1 MTFRQ
6 IVLSI
11 LTALVLL
18 VSAGPA
24 LVGSLEQQQISD
36 RLELYQTDM
45 MLQASELKVAA
56 GDEQLVPVQ
65 SILIGQSP
73 LESGLKAYQSTRQTA
88 AKNLQRLQTQLAQ
101 LRANIGVVADDA
113 LAGGSAMQ
121 QLQMLQTQ
129 FSQVQGNLV
138 TQQALLNQ
146 LDLQIGVLQAAQG
159 DVSTAQQTWMTLLNP
174 VTSEQQAS
182 EQQEAIALLN
192 QADPAKATAAV
203 LQGLWAEPGV
213 IAPDAAAKINQQLT
227 GWFRDRTLRRLYE
240 LQGDTVALTALQQA
254 RQTAAQQVTTKLALI
269 GVGPLLGCLIG
280 GGLLIFAIVQ
290 RFVMREKAVLAEPQ
304 AKTWEVAWNWEITW
318 QVIVVGFFFV
328 GQLVIP
334 ILFQLFKPQ
343 LAQVGSSVGLVAGR
357 FTAVSTLIVYGLMAA
372 GAIGVLYAS
381 IKEYGPLA
389 NGWFRIKFQEFW
401 WLWGLGGYLVAVP
414 LVIGVSIANQTLWQ
428 GRGGSNPLLQTVL
441 EEGDGVALG
450 VFFFTAA
457 IAAPLFEELFFRGF
471 LLPSLTR
478 YTSTW
483 GAIALSSLLFATA
496 HLSVSEILPL
506 TVLGIVLGF
515 VYSRTNNLLAP
526 MMVHS
531 LWNSATMLGLLVL
544 GSSV

>member
-1 MTFRQ
+1 MTGRQ

-11 LTALVLL
+11 LTAIVLL

-24 LVGSLEQQQISD
+24 LLGSLEQQQISD

-45 MLQASELKVAA
+45 MLQASELAVAA
-56 GDEQLVPVQ
+56 GEDQFVPVQ

-73 LESGLKAYQSTRQTA
+73 IETGLKAYQDNRQTA
-88 AKNLQRLQTQLAQ
+88 EKNLERLQAQAVQLQTNMDEGADADLVAANALQQLQVLQTQL
-101 LRANIGVVADDA
+101 N
-113 LAGGSAMQ
+113 
-121 QLQMLQTQ
+121 
-129 FSQVQGNLV
+129 QVQGNIQ
-138 TQQALLNQ
+138 TEQTLLHQ
-146 LDLQIGVLQAAQG
+146 LDLQIGLLQVAQGNEVAAQR
-159 DVSTAQQTWMTLLNP
+159 TWEGLEQLNDDDP
-174 VTSEQQAS
+174 VK
-182 EQQEAIALLN
+182 AIATI
-192 QADPAKATAAV
+192 ATV
-203 LQGLWAEPGV
+203 LQGLWAEPV
-213 IAPDAAAKINQQLT
+213 AIAPDAEAQINAQLT
-227 GWFRDRTLRRLYE
+227 GWFRDRALTRLYE
-240 LQGDTVALTALQQA
+240 LQGNTTALTALQQT
-254 RQTAAQQVTTKLALI
+254 RQTTAQQVVTKLALI

-290 RFVMREKAVLAEPQ
+290 RFVSRDKAILAEPQ
-304 AKTWEVAWNWEITW
+304 AKTWDTPWDWEITW
-318 QVIVVGFFFV
+318 QVIIVGFFFV

-334 ILFQLFKPQ
+334 IAFQLFKSQ
-343 LAQVGSSVGLVAGR
+343 LALLGSSLGLVAGR
-357 FTAVSTLIVYGLMAA
+357 FTAVSTLFVYLLMSV
-372 GAIGVLYAS
+372 GAIAILYTS
-381 IKEYGPLA
+381 IKEYAPLA
-389 NGWFRIKFQEFW
+389 KGWFRVKLREFW

-414 LVIGVSIANQTLWQ
+414 LVIGVSIINQIIWQ

-441 EEGDGVALG
+441 EEGDSLALG
-450 VFFFTAA
+450 IFFLTAA

-478 YTSTW
+478 YMSTW
-483 GAIALSSLLFATA
+483 GAIAISSLLFATA

-506 TVLGIVLGF
+506 TVLGMVLGF

>member
-174 VTSEQQAS
+174 VTREQQAS

>member
-1 MTFRQ
+1 MTGRQ
-6 IVLSI
+6 IILSI

-45 MLQASELKVAA
+45 MLQASELALTT
-56 GDEQLVPVQ
+56 GDDQLVPVQ

-73 LESGLKAYQSTRQTA
+73 IDNGLKAYQENRQTA
-88 AKNLQRLQTQLAQ
+88 EKNLERLQTQIAQ
-101 LRANIGVVADDA
+101 LQTSMGAIADDA
-113 LAGGSAMQ
+113 LATANGLR
-121 QLQMLQTQ
+121 QLQTLQTQ
-129 FSQVQGNLV
+129 LNQAQGNLQ
-138 TQQALLNQ
+138 TEQTLLNQ
-146 LDLQIGVLQAAQG
+146 LDLQIGLLQAVQGNVVAAQR
-159 DVSTAQQTWMTLLNP
+159 TWEDLNP
-174 VTSEQQAS
+174 LSQDDQ
-182 EQQEAIALLN
+182 I
-192 QADPAKATAAV
+192 KTAAGV
-203 LQGLWAEPGV
+203 LQGLWADPV
-213 IAPDAAAKINQQLT
+213 AIAPNTETQITAQLT
-227 GWFRDRTLRRLYE
+227 GWFRDRALSRLYE
-240 LQGDTVALTALQQA
+240 LQGNTTALTTLQQSQ
-254 RQTAAQQVTTKLALI
+254 QTTAQQVATKLALI
-269 GVGPLLGCLIG
+269 GIGPVFGCLIG

-290 RFVMREKAVLAEPQ
+290 RFVSRDQAILAEPQ
-304 AKTWEVAWNWEITW
+304 AKTWDIPWDWEITW
-318 QVIVVGFFFV
+318 QVIIVGFFFV

-334 ILFQLFKPQ
+334 ISFQLFRPQ
-343 LAQVGSSVGLVAGR
+343 LALLGSNLGLVAGR
-357 FTAVSTLIVYGLMAA
+357 FTALSTLLVYLLMSA
-372 GAIGVLYAS
+372 GAIAVLYVS
-381 IKEYGPLA
+381 IKEYAPLA
-389 NGWFRIKFQEFW
+389 KGWFRIKFQEFW

-414 LVIGVSIANQTLWQ
+414 LVIGVSILNQVIWQ

-441 EEGDGVALG
+441 EEGDGLALG

-457 IAAPLFEELFFRGF
+457 IAAPLFEELLFRGF

-478 YTSTW
+478 YVSTW

-506 TVLGIVLGF
+506 TVLGMVLGF
-515 VYSRTNNLLAP
+515 IYSRTNNLLAP